1 MPKLA
6 IIVEYD
12 IAAGKEDELT
22 AIVAEHAGATLAEE
36 PGCLRFELIRP
47 VERNGTAIANKLM
60 LSELYASEAAFTEH
74 EKSPRMPIYRDRV
87 KPLLLSSK
95 VTFANLV

>member
-6 IIVEYD
+6 VIVEYD
-12 IAAGKEDELT
+12 IAAGKEAELT
-22 AIVAEHAGATLAEE
+22 AIVAEHARGTLAEE

-47 VERNGTAIANKLM
+47 VERNGTAIANRLM
-60 LSELYASEAAFTEH
+60 LSELYESEAAFTEH
-74 EKSPRMPIYRDRV
+74 EKSPRMPVFRDKV

-95 VTFANLV
+95 VTFGTLD